1 MPAFERGSFPKGGQ
15 CGACRFALEE
25 ARHPACD
32 RRRGRHR
39 EIGLVVQ
46 QEHRVTRVLAAGAA
60 VCAALLAI
68 GEVMQHVFGMQP
80 CSWCVLQR
88 LIFLLVGLCCAVGA
102 LAARS
107 GHLRLAA
114 ILLADALSAAGL
126 AAALY
131 QQLVASKSAS
141 CLMTLADRIVMALSL
156 HEIAPWMFMP
166 TAPCNEANLPLF
178 GLPFA
183 LWSAAGFVLIGT
195 GAALALVW
203 TVRARR
209 ATA

>member
-1 MPAFERGSFPKGGQ
+1 M
-15 CGACRFALEE
+15 
-25 ARHPACD
+25 
-32 RRRGRHR
+32 
-39 EIGLVVQ
+39 
-46 QEHRVTRVLAAGAA
+46 LAVGAA

-88 LIFLLVGLCCAVGA
+88 LIFLLAGLCCAVGA
-102 LAARS
+102 LAVRF
-107 GHLRLAA
+107 GLLRLAA
-114 ILLADALSAAGL
+114 IVLADALAAAGL
-126 AAALY
+126 VTALY

-166 TAPCNEANLPLF
+166 TAPCNEANMPLF

-195 GAALALVW
+195 GAAFALVQ
-203 TVRARR
+203 TIRARR
-209 ATA
+209 SAA